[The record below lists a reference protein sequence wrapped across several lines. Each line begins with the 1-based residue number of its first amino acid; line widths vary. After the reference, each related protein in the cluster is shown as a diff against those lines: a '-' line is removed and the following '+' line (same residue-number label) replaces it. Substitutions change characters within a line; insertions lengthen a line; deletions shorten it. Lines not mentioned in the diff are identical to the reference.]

1 MRDRGR
7 VREHGQERGKN
18 GRDGNLCVQ
27 KVSVS
32 TGPARGNTVDGL
44 PRASKLKKGCQKIGY
59 FGAKNGNI
67 SRSVNSFGTGAIFRP
82 SSGHDLSRNAFVS
95 RFLFPE
101 RNSDCSKDFCMT
113 HKMTKNYKKSNFSES
128 LRDSARRLPGWFQGP
143 LGVFEACWNDFPRCQ
158 TKIEKS
164 KFLVRKHVR
173 SSFFTLNSCCVMF
186 ISLSSGF
193 FCRGGDIALQSE

>member
-1 MRDRGR
+1 MR
-7 VREHGQERGKN
+7 HKN
-18 GRDGNLCVQ
+18 ED
-27 KVSVS
+27 
-32 TGPARGNTVDGL
+32 
-44 PRASKLKKGCQKIGY
+44 
-59 FGAKNGNI
+59 I
-67 SRSVNSFGTGAIFRP
+67 SESVNSFDTGAIFRP
-82 SSGHDLSRNAFVS
+82 RSGHDLSRNASVVS
-95 RFLFPE
+95 GYAFYK
-101 RNSDCSKDFCMT
+101 NSNWRKDFCMT
-113 HKMTKNYKKSNFSES
+113 HKMTNNYKKSNFSES

-193 FCRGGDIALQSE
+193 FCRGGDIALQSECRMERLYESPAR

>member
-1 MRDRGR
+1 M
-7 VREHGQERGKN
+7 
-18 GRDGNLCVQ
+18 
-27 KVSVS
+27 
-32 TGPARGNTVDGL
+32 
-44 PRASKLKKGCQKIGY
+44 KKGCQKIGY

-193 FCRGGDIALQSE
+193 FCRGGDIALQSESRMERLYESPAR

>member
-1 MRDRGR
+1 MGT
-7 VREHGQERGKN
+7 
-18 GRDGNLCVQ
+18 CVSR
-27 KVSVS
+27 KSPS
-32 TGPARGNTVDGL
+32 LRA
-44 PRASKLKKGCQKIGY
+44 PRAETRLTVYRALRSLHDPQNDKK
-59 FGAKNGNI
+59 
-67 SRSVNSFGTGAIFRP
+67 
-82 SSGHDLSRNAFVS
+82 
-95 RFLFPE
+95 
-101 RNSDCSKDFCMT
+101 
-113 HKMTKNYKKSNFSES
+113 YKKSNFSES

-193 FCRGGDIALQSE
+193 FCRGGDIALQSESRMERLYESPAR